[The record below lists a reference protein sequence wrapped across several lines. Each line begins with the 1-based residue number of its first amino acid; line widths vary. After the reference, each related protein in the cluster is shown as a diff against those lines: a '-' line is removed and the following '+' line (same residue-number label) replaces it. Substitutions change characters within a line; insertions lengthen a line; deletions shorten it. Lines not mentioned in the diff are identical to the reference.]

1 MLEIILADKNLAVV
15 DLHKSLKAAGFAVN
29 IKRLYR
35 LIEPRPIRNIDL
47 NVAGAICEELQIG
60 IEDLIQF
67 EKPEIEL
74 ERLDLPLQYRL
85 DELRSLNNQGRL
97 DERDRVAFDELCKRA
112 HANTLRNASI
122 LVEWKRSRENKA
134 GRSRREAV
142 TKKPLRKRA
151 SYV

>member
-47 NVAGAICEELQIG
+47 NVAGAICDELQIG

-97 DERDRVAFDELCKRA
+97 DGG
-112 HANTLRNASI
+112 TGS
-122 LVEWKRSRENKA
+122 RS
-134 GRSRREAV
+134 
-142 TKKPLRKRA
+142 L
-151 SYV
+151 